1 MKTSFITV
9 IFAVAVLAL
18 SSCADS
24 GIQGTI
30 SYIDPD
36 TGASGGLIFTPNQPA
51 LGFLDIPMIDAE
63 TGKSTG
69 GIVLEVPIIIDDTK

>member
-9 IFAVAVLAL
+9 IGAVVILAL
-18 SSCADS
+18 ASCADS
-24 GIQGTI
+24 GLQGTI

-36 TGASGGLIFTPNQPA
+36 TGASGGLIFTPDNPTS
-51 LGFLDIPMIDAE
+51 GFLDIPMIDAE

-69 GIVLEVPIIIDDTK
+69 GIVLEVPIIDATK